1 MRLTTPSYVLQN
13 LCLHEWTQTH
23 CVYIL
28 SDFMNFAARLFVLE
42 GFFFFQPFQNKR
54 LPLVRAET
62 SQHD

>member
-42 GFFFFQPFQNKR
+42 GFFFPTFPKQT
-54 LPLVRAET
+54 AASCE
-62 SQHD
+62 S

>member
-28 SDFMNFAARLFVLE
+28 SDFMNFAAHLFI
-42 GFFFFQPFQNKR
+42 NKR